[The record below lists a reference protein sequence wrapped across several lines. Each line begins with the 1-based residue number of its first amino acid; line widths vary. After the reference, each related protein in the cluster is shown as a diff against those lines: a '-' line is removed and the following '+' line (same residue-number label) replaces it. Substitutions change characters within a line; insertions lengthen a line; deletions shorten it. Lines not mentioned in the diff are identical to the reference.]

1 MKEIQK
7 QHINKGLSD
16 NYFTPLNSPCNIPW
30 QEFEVILGI
39 KNSYSQRNLNFKT
52 ISQAETFLKNCGF
65 DLSNQMHVKQFE
77 QFFGEAIFFI
87 RHILFTEQEREKFI
101 VPSQIIHIS
110 NPCELLLNASSF
122 HPRKRYLR
130 LWCCSILK
138 VMYSIANLQY
148 SGRLHIIDDARE
160 QIFKRIKNILHPHHH
175 HHASHNE
182 PIVCHF
188 KNASIKLN
196 KVEWKEAKTR
206 TSIVLKLLHKPDSI
220 VDEVF
225 DYLGVRFVV
234 QNSNEIP
241 LLLKL
246 LIEADIIIPHQVVS
260 IRTRNSL
267 LNIKHPKKVFSFLKD
282 LNSCGT
288 LTDQEFED
296 MCKNMSWAAQS
307 TDDNIKRSNSFTS
320 QHYRSLQFTVRH
332 LVRTPNPAFLV
343 LESMTNQLRRYTGIL
358 RQEPWMESVIPQYF
372 AHYFPIEIQMMDQE
386 SYEMAK
392 FGPASHEQYKANQLK
407 AVRERVLGN
416 LITFSTDK
424 LTTQDI

>member
-1 MKEIQK
+1 MKDSYREKTITTQSESLISSF
-7 QHINKGLSD
+7 H
-16 NYFTPLNSPCNIPW
+16 SPWNIPW

-39 KNSYSQRNLNFKT
+39 KNSFSQRNLNFNSHT
-52 ISQAETFLKNCGF
+52 QAELFLHNCGF
-65 DLSNQMHVKQFE
+65 DLSNQMHIKQFE
-77 QFFGEAIFFI
+77 QFFGEALFFI
-87 RHILFTEQEREKFI
+87 RHILFTHQEREKLI
-101 VPSQIIHIS
+101 VPTCLLQLN
-110 NPCELLLNASSF
+110 NPCDLLLFASSYQ
-122 HPRKRYLR
+122 PRKRYLR

-138 VMYSIANLQY
+138 VMYSISNLQF

-160 QIFKRIKNILHPHHH
+160 QIFKRIKNIIHQNNDESL
-175 HHASHNE
+175 
-182 PIVCHF
+182 VCKF
-188 KNASIKLN
+188 KNLSVNLN
-196 KVEWKEAKTR
+196 KIEWKEAKTR

-241 LLLKL
+241 ILLKL
-246 LIEADIIIPHQVVS
+246 LIESDIIIPHQTVS
-260 IRTRNSL
+260 FRTRNSL
-267 LNIKHPKKVFSFLKD
+267 LNIKHPKKIFKFLKE

-288 LTDQEFED
+288 LSDKEFEE
-296 MCKNMSWAAQS
+296 MCKNIIWSGLS
-307 TDDNIKRSNSFTS
+307 GDDIPKRLNSFTS
-320 QHYRSLQFTVRH
+320 QHYKSLQFTVRH
-332 LVRTPNPAFLV
+332 LVRTPNPAYLV

-416 LITFSTDK
+416 LITFTKEK
-424 LTTQDI
+424 LNTQEF